1 MQRIDKNQLPS
12 KEIISMI
19 CQDIAHD
26 QLSTRIL
33 SYKKD
38 FIQLFQEYENSAIQG
53 TTFQLQK
60 YDYSKRKNIDP
71 MVIGDIK
78 HSELTSL
85 YSDNF
90 VPKKMRS
97 RFIYDEIMASAN
109 EECPYCGGIGV
120 PKQLDHYLPKSKY
133 PQFSILTSNLV
144 PSCMDCNMGE
154 KGVGLASIYE
164 EQVIHPYH
172 DFNHFFNE
180 KWIDAVFNLDVNE
193 NLERVSYFVSPP
205 QDWQEKDKKRAFHH
219 FQEFGLAKRYSLQ
232 VGSEYV
238 TLIKSIKDLQ
248 TIINNE
254 QIISMVIQHVISEIP
269 NPNNWRRVL
278 YEAVKRDLS

>member
-109 EECPYCGGIGV
+109 E
-120 PKQLDHYLPKSKY
+120 
-133 PQFSILTSNLV
+133 N
-144 PSCMDCNMGE
+144 
-154 KGVGLASIYE
+154 
-164 EQVIHPYH
+164 
-172 DFNHFFNE
+172 
-180 KWIDAVFNLDVNE
+180 
-193 NLERVSYFVSPP
+193 
-205 QDWQEKDKKRAFHH
+205 
-219 FQEFGLAKRYSLQ
+219 
-232 VGSEYV
+232 
-238 TLIKSIKDLQ
+238 
-248 TIINNE
+248 
-254 QIISMVIQHVISEIP
+254 
-269 NPNNWRRVL
+269 
-278 YEAVKRDLS
+278 RDT